1 MDFQAVFFDLG
12 GVLLRTEYE
21 APRQQLAE
29 RLGVEYED
37 LERIVFGSESAR
49 RASLGEISEEEHWQ
63 NVARRFHLKASEI
76 ERLRNEFF
84 GGDILDRNLLNFIRS
99 LRPRFSTGLISNAW
113 SGLRK
118 YIEKHKFADAFDH
131 IIISAEV
138 GMIKP
143 EAGIYQLA
151 LEQAKV
157 RPEAA
162 VFVDDFFENVEA
174 AQKVGMWAIHF
185 RDPATTLEQLRLLIG

>member
-1 MDFQAVFFDLG
+1 MNFQAVFFDLG
-12 GVLLRTEYE
+12 GVLLRTEYQS
-21 APRQQLAE
+21 PRQQLAE

-49 RASLGEISEEEHWQ
+49 RASLGQISEEEHWQ
-63 NVARRFHLKASEI
+63 NVARRFRLKESDI

-84 GGDILDRNLLNFIRS
+84 GGDVLDRNLIHFIRS
-99 LRPRFSTGLISNAW
+99 LRSRLATGLISNAW
-113 SGLRK
+113 SGLRE
-118 YIEKHKFADAFDH
+118 YMEKHRFADAFNH

-151 LEQAKV
+151 LNQAKV

-162 VFVDDFFENVEA
+162 VFVDDFLENVEA

-185 RDPATTLEQLRLLIG
+185 RDPVTTLEQLRLLIG